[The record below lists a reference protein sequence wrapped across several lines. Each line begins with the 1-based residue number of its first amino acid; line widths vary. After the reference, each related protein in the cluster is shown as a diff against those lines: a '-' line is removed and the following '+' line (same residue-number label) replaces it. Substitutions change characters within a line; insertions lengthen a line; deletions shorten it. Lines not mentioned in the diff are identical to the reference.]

1 MAFGISRKC
10 GRGLLESSLG
20 PISVSGSSASSG
32 NPIRGKTPAPG
43 DIVLARFKVES
54 QFSLGNALSAL
65 GMEIAFRRQADFSGI
80 CAENLWIDR
89 VLHRTFLKVDEKGTE
104 AAAATAVGML
114 RGMPERF
121 SMIFDHPFFC
131 AVRDSRTD
139 EIFFA
144 AAVVNPAQ

>member
-1 MAFGISRKC
+1 MSGFEPSPVEVVLPRFRIESHISI
-10 GRGLLESSLG
+10 ES
-20 PISVSGSSASSG
+20 
-32 NPIRGKTPAPG
+32 
-43 DIVLARFKVES
+43 
-54 QFSLGNALSAL
+54 ALSAL

-89 VLHRTFLKVDEKGTE
+89 VLHRAFLEVDEKGTE
-104 AAAATAVGML
+104 AAAATMMV
-114 RGMPERF
+114 MPLGISDRF

-139 EIFFA
+139 EILFA